1 LQVQW
6 IPMATSLDSFRDD
19 EIIEKALKD
28 FREQMWSEIYG
39 HAFRI
44 DADALEA
51 WR

>member
-1 LQVQW
+1 
-6 IPMATSLDSFRDD
+6 METSLDSFRDD

-28 FREQMWSEIYG
+28 FQEQMSSEING

-44 DADALEA
+44 DADVLEA